1 MKGTVEI
8 SVVLKMIEEAYN
20 SGYERG
26 VQREPK
32 RYADGRTASVD
43 GISVR
48 SPAFNRGADLFRVIS
63 KFTST
68 QGDA

>member
-1 MKGTVEI
+1 MEGTVEI
-8 SVVLKMIEEAYN
+8 SVVLKMIEEAYDR
-20 SGYERG
+20 GYERG

-32 RYADGRTASVD
+32 RFGDGRAASVD

-48 SPAFNRGADLFRVIS
+48 SPAFKRDADLFRVIS

-68 QGDA
+68 QGYA